1 MTGTETIIDYQGSIS
16 FKTIER
22 LLDKLRSAREFREMK
37 KPARKRLY
45 SAFVESIDNIYK
57 YAAGNGAGK
66 RSNVRKGVP
75 GKLPSVSVK
84 KQGGQYVI
92 TTGNL
97 IRNDDVE
104 DLRFQLDRIRQLDRE
119 TLKTLYEDIINRES
133 VEDARGAGLGL
144 VTMAL
149 KTEQKIKYNF
159 TPVDNDHSFFEIQIT
174 INE

>member
-1 MTGTETIIDYQGSIS
+1 MTAIETIIDYQGFIS

-66 RSNVRKGVP
+66 GMGVRKGVP
-75 GKLPSVSVK
+75 GQLPSVSVK
-84 KQGGQYVI
+84 KQGDQYVI

-104 DLRFQLDRIRQLDRE
+104 DLKFQLDRIRQLDRE

-159 TPVDNDHSFFEIQIT
+159 TPVDNDHSYFEIQIM